1 MSLRDL
7 TAEKHKAAERQE
19 FVKELLGGSITEE
32 RYATFLYNLHP
43 IYNVLETFAM
53 VNGLLADIPE
63 IRRAPSIQADYTE
76 LWKSNVPP
84 ALCPTVSRYMKYIK
98 DELAN
103 DPDKLMAHLYVRH
116 MGDLA
121 GGQMIAKRVPGS
133 GTMYQFDN
141 IDELKT
147 KIRAKLKDSMGEEA
161 NVAFDFAIDMMK
173 DMMEDEQS
181 LGNTD

>member
-1 MSLRDL
+1 MSLREL
-7 TAEKHKAAERQE
+7 TAEKHRDAERQA

-43 IYNVLETFAM
+43 IYNVLEMFAM
-53 VNGLLADIPE
+53 ANGLLSDIPE
-63 IRRAPSIQADYTE
+63 VRRAPKIQADYQE
-76 LWKSNVPP
+76 LWKKSSPP
-84 ALCPTVSRYMKYIK
+84 SLCPSVPKYMAYIK

-103 DPDKLMAHLYVRH
+103 DPDRLMAHLYVRH

-141 IDELKT
+141 VDELKT
-147 KIRAKLKDSMGEEA
+147 KIRAKLKDSMGDEA
-161 NVAFDFAIDMMK
+161 NVAFDFAIELMK
-173 DMMEDEQS
+173 DMNDIKENDG
-181 LGNTD
+181 L

>member
-7 TAEKHKAAERQE
+7 TAEKHRDAERQA

-43 IYNVLETFAM
+43 IYHVLEMFAM
-53 VNGLLADIPE
+53 VNGLLEDIPE
-63 IRRAPSIQADYTE
+63 VRRADRIYEDYLE
-76 LWKSNVPP
+76 LWKKDTAPP
-84 ALCPTVSRYMKYIK
+84 VCPSVAKYMTYIK
-98 DELAN
+98 DQLAHE
-103 DPDKLMAHLYVRH
+103 PDRLMAHLYVRH

-141 IDELKT
+141 VEELKT
-147 KIRAKLKDSMGEEA
+147 KIRAKLKDTMGDEA
-161 NVAFDFAIDMMK
+161 NVAFDFAIDIMK
-173 DMMEDEQS
+173 DMMENE
-181 LGNTD
+181 

>member
-1 MSLRDL
+1 MSLREL
-7 TAEKHKAAERQE
+7 TADKHKDAERQA

-63 IRRAPSIQADYTE
+63 VRRAPKIQADYQE
-76 LWKSNVPP
+76 LWTKTEPP
-84 ALCPTVSRYMKYIK
+84 KLCPSVPKYMTYIK

-103 DPDKLMAHLYVRH
+103 DPDRLMAHLYVRH

-141 IDELKT
+141 IDELKN
-147 KIRAKLKDSMGEEA
+147 KIRSKLKDSMADEA
-161 NVAFDFAIDMMK
+161 NKAFDFAIDMMK
-173 DMMEDEQS
+173 DMNDIKEDDGLQ
-181 LGNTD
+181 D